1 VIVASEGA
9 RPKDGQQIY
18 EISTE
23 VGYENKKLGGI
34 GHALIDQLKAAG
46 FKHDMRETILGH
58 LQRGGV
64 PVAYDRVLSSEFGVK
79 AFEMVLNGQFG
90 QMVAYHHPNLVAVPL
105 AEAIAKPNLV
115 TIDSD
120 LVNTAK
126 GVDISLGF

>member
-1 VIVASEGA
+1 MPI
-9 RPKDGQQIY
+9 
-18 EISTE
+18 
-23 VGYENKKLGGI
+23 
-34 GHALIDQLKAAG
+34 
-46 FKHDMRETILGH
+46 
-58 LQRGGV
+58 
-64 PVAYDRVLSSEFGVK
+64 AYDRVLSSEFGVK
-79 AFEMVLNGQFG
+79 AFEMVLNKQFG